1 MNGSNP
7 AAVPMPEFTCLNA
20 TLADSI
26 TWIELDRPDKGN
38 ALNGTLWR
46 EIGEVFR
53 WVDETPEARV
63 AVLSGAGRHFCAGI
77 DFELMGAVLDEVGE
91 LSPGRREERLR
102 RIILDLQAAFT
113 LLESCRKPVLAAV
126 QGLCI
131 GGGLDLIAACD
142 MRYASADAAFSL
154 KEVDLAIV
162 ADVGS
167 LQRLPYLI
175 GEGRLRELAFTAS
188 RFDAAEAQAMGL
200 VNRVFA
206 DVDQLRVGVRT
217 IAAGIATKSPLTVRG
232 IKQVLNY
239 GRDHTVADGL
249 NYVATWNAAMLLGDD
264 TREAVAAALRK
275 QSPQFR
281 D

>member
-1 MNGSNP
+1 
-7 AAVPMPEFTCLNA
+7 MPEFSFLNL
-20 TLADSI
+20 TLTDQIAQ
-26 TWIELDRPDKGN
+26 IELNRPDKAN
-38 ALNGTLWR
+38 ALDGTLWR
-46 EIGEVFR
+46 EIGAAFR

-63 AVLSGAGRHFCAGI
+63 AVLSGAGRHFCSGI
-77 DFELMGAVLDEVGE
+77 DFTLIGEVLDEVE
-91 LSPGRREERLR
+91 ALKPGRREERLR

-113 LLESCRKPVLAAV
+113 ALETCRKPVLAAI

-142 MRYASADAAFSL
+142 MRYAAADASFSL
-154 KEVDLAIV
+154 KEADLAIV

-175 GEGRLRELAFTAS
+175 GEGRVRELAFTAH

-206 DVDQLRVGVRT
+206 DAAELWAGVQS
-217 IAAGIATKSPLTVRG
+217 IAANIAAKSPLTVRG

-239 GRDHTVADGL
+239 SRDHRVADGL
-249 NYVATWNAAMLLGDD
+249 EYVATWNAALLLSDD
-264 TREAVAAALRK
+264 TREAVAAAMQKR
-275 QSPQFR
+275 PARFA